1 MIRRVRREVLS
12 QLPARTDTRIPL
24 EMTAEQVEEHDALN
38 QPIAQIL
45 ARGKRRPLTQA
56 EFLRLMSLLTTQRII
71 ANGLAQ
77 LRFEEIWPDLS
88 RLPQPTEA
96 TLKGLAS
103 PKLLELRELIGQIV
117 LDQERK
123 VVVFSQWR

>member
-1 MIRRVRREVLS
+1 
-12 QLPARTDTRIPL
+12 
-24 EMTAEQVEEHDALN
+24 MTAEQVEEHDALN

-45 ARGKRRPLTQA
+45 ARAKRRPLTQA

-88 RLPQPTEA
+88 RLPRPTEA
-96 TLKGLAS
+96 TLKG
-103 PKLLELRELIGQIV
+103 
-117 LDQERK
+117 
-123 VVVFSQWR
+123 